1 MRYYNNDTHE
11 EIGNISMHDFD
22 KFRLGI
28 YNPSNNPTYITSNNP
43 PNNRNK
49 ATSSAEAFRKSIKKD
64 RNTYPIFR
72 EDRQWDKWNRS
83 LARTHDCEEIFDPT
97 YTPNG
102 ADEED
107 NFIEKQKFIY
117 SVFEDKVLTNTLL
130 LMHKV

>member
-1 MRYYNNDTHE
+1 MC
-11 EIGNISMHDFD
+11 IKSFL
-22 KFRLGI
+22 KF
-28 YNPSNNPTYITSNNP
+28 T
-43 PNNRNK
+43 NK
-49 ATSSAEAFRKSIKKD
+49 CLPCICK
-64 RNTYPIFR
+64 YLIFK

-83 LARTHDCEEIFDPT
+83 IKALVHTHDCEEIFDPT